1 MKGGCKN
8 YPNEGVKIDPR
19 AITSAMMPES
29 LKVYCGY
36 LNQGYR
42 YLVRK
47 GIMTWEDIEINNQK
61 ILDLL
66 PLSEN
71 YNKSEASLMVFQDNY
86 VIEFFRTTKYNFKI
100 YVLRLESFEEA
111 QL

>member
-36 LNQGYR
+36 LI
-42 YLVRK
+42 K
-47 GIMTWEDIEINNQK
+47 AIDIWCE
-61 ILDLL
+61 
-66 PLSEN
+66 
-71 YNKSEASLMVFQDNY
+71 
-86 VIEFFRTTKYNFKI
+86 R
-100 YVLRLESFEEA
+100 VL
-111 QL
+111 